1 VSFGD
6 TVASMKRST
15 AIVLWTLACGL
26 LAAGALGFLGG
37 LTCYVIY
44 LFDLGEPKFSIRP
57 LYIFIPYA
65 VGAAGG
71 LVLAF
76 RGVLPGTK
84 ERSP

>member
-1 VSFGD
+1 
-6 TVASMKRST
+6 MKRST

-65 VGAAGG
+65 V
-71 LVLAF
+71 
-76 RGVLPGTK
+76 
-84 ERSP
+84 